1 MPFYIPDEDIIF
13 FNERYEQ
20 NEFDIMFEEL
30 NTFFSQEEILK
41 AIIQLK
47 TNKSGGPDKIV
58 MNFSFMAKIFLRLHY
73 AIYLIRYMKKFIFL
87 KIGLKVM

>member
-1 MPFYIPDEDIIF
+1 MSTDEDIIF

-41 AIIQLK
+41 AISQLK

-58 MNFSFMAKIFLRLHY
+58 LWANFLRG
-73 AIYLIRYMKKFIFL
+73 F
-87 KIGLKVM
+87 